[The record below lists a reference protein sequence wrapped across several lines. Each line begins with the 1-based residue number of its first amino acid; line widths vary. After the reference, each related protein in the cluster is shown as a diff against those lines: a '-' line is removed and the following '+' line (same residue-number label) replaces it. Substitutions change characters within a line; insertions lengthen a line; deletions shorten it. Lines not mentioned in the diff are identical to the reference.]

1 MALARFLE
9 RIESLGVSVDVR
21 QMEHSTH
28 TAEDAAA
35 AVGCAVGAIVK
46 SLVFL
51 AGAEGLL
58 VLTSGPNRV
67 DTELL
72 AEAVGSPVIMA
83 DPKTVKSLTGYS
95 IGGVPPFGH
104 LTSLRTF
111 VDIDL
116 LAYAEVWAAAG
127 AATAVFPIA
136 PQDLV
141 DITAARVVRVAVPT
155 GIGR

>member
-1 MALARFLE
+1 MALAKFLE
-9 RIESLGVSVDVR
+9 RIKPLGVSVEVR
-21 QMEHSTH
+21 QMENSTH
-28 TAEDAAA
+28 TAEEAAA
-35 AVGCAVGAIVK
+35 AVGCSASAIVK

-51 AGAEGLL
+51 AGDEGLL

-67 DTELL
+67 DTGLL
-72 AEAVGSPVIMA
+72 ADAVGGPVAMA
-83 DPKTVKSLTGYS
+83 DPKTVKSITGYS

-104 LTSLRTF
+104 LTKLRTF

-116 LAYAEVWAAAG
+116 LAHPEVWAAAG

-141 DITAARVVRVAVPT
+141 DIAAARIVRIAVPT
-155 GIGR
+155 GVGR